1 VTSTGS
7 VCGVCQNTVKVL
19 SGDTHGGVSAVGTF
33 DVGKAPVDIDIAD
46 FDGDGAK
53 DLAVA
58 NSDSDNVSVLLGT
71 GITGAEAFGAA
82 TNFAVGDRPYDI
94 ESVDFNGD
102 GKADLATP
110 NLNSDNVSVL
120 LNSTGAADAD
130 GDGVPDSYDNCP
142 NDDNYGQADA
152 DDDGIGD
159 ACDTT
164 DDTTAPQLNLPA
176 DITVQATGPAGA
188 QVSWQAPTATDES
201 PANPQVSCDADS
213 GDTFPIGTTTVNCSA
228 TDAAG
233 NVASGSFHVT
243 VQDTVQDTTAPKV
256 STATPTGTGI
266 ARNTNLT
273 ATFSEKMD
281 PLSITKSTFKLFKVK
296 RDGSTTQITNVS
308 VTLTTDGLVAKLN
321 PFGTSSTLLAE
332 KTKYKG
338 VITTG
343 AKDVAGNQLDESPTT
358 AGLQQ
363 KGWTFTTKG

>member
-46 FDGDGAK
+46 FDNDGTK

-213 GDTFPIGTTTVNCSA
+213 GHTFAIGTTTVNCSA

-243 VQDTVQDTTAPKV
+243 VQDTTAPKV
-256 STATPTGTGI
+256 ISTFPGNGREVGPA
-266 ARNTNLT
+266 ANLT
-273 ATFSEKMD
+273 ATFSEDMQSASVKNA
-281 PLSITKSTFKLFKVK
+281 FKLFKK
-296 RDGSTTQITNVS
+296 GSTTEITAKVS
-308 VTLTTDGLVAKLN
+308 YDATTDKATLN
-321 PFGTSSTLLAE
+321 PDNNLKRGATYKAVV
-332 KTKYKG
+332 TK
-338 VITTG
+338 V
-343 AKDVAGNQLDESPTT
+343 AKDVAVNRLDQDGSTS
-358 AGLQQ
+358 GLQQ
-363 KGWTFTTKG
+363 KVWYFTVDD